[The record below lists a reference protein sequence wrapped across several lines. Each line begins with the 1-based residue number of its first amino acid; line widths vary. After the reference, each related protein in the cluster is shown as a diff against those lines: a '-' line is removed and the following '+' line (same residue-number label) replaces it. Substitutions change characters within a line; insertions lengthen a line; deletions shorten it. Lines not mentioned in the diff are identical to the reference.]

1 MGHILLGHLPA
12 GKRWD
17 EIVQLLRFGGPS
29 AELADATAHAAE
41 KELEGAKGD
50 PALVQAVW
58 LLTQLP
64 LAARSSQ
71 FAARLV
77 ELGLEGGTERSLL
90 DLISSFSRA
99 IDRHVESSIAPRT
112 DLGELAR
119 QAATEAL
126 ASVIG
131 SRLPTLFETTA
142 YDVKLELARLGS
154 KAGFALLAREF
165 FARLTQKFLEYYV
178 SRELPQ
184 HVGPGK
190 FVPTIESQIEFR
202 RALETHCWEA
212 SFIVEQFAG
221 GWFSKANYLGR
232 LTPNATQN
240 FVDYALKKVRDEL
253 RARRV
258 RDD

>member
-119 QAATEAL
+119 QAAT
-126 ASVIG
+126 
-131 SRLPTLFETTA
+131 
-142 YDVKLELARLGS
+142 DVKLELARLGS